1 MRNTKERS
9 ARRRDVMKTLADARP
24 DELDPVLL
32 AGSRRQREDL
42 ARITAEAREETSG
55 PRPLAWLRPRLLPLG
70 AVATVAAS
78 AIVVAGLVQTQS
90 DGTTSEQAGTRSPAT
105 SASAAVNGR
114 MELLGVA
121 KAAASPAAEGTYW
134 QVSTQTVNVDVVG
147 EKGRRY
153 ALLSTAGGEWSVGV
167 RPGTESLMLSGLDA
181 TTEPRTPADKKAWT
195 AAGSPRQVEGP
206 AGTDGRMRLG
216 YTIGTSTPTV
226 LHTNADDKIYALGP
240 ENITYQDLRQLPTDA
255 DKLSGELERLYEQEG
270 GVETSAG
277 RTAWMLRHTADLI
290 TMPVAPATRAAAY
303 RVLAELPG
311 IGVQP
316 SATDPLGR
324 KGMAVTLPVDAET
337 VLGGVEQRLVVNP
350 STGALLSEETVLTA
364 PSAVA
369 REAGLTAGT
378 TVNYEATTRMG
389 WSERQITVP
398 ENAKY

>member
-42 ARITAEAREETSG
+42 ARITAEAREETAG
-55 PRPLAWLRPRLLPLG
+55 PHPLAWLRPRLLPLG

-78 AIVVAGLVQTQS
+78 AIVVAGLVQTHS
-90 DGTTSEQAGTRSPAT
+90 DGTAGTRAESRTPA
-105 SASAAVNGR
+105 ASATAVNGR

-134 QVSTQTVNVDVVG
+134 QVTTETANVDVVG

-153 ALLSTAGGEWSVGV
+153 TLLSTSHGEWSVGV
-167 RPGTESLMLSGLDA
+167 RPGTESLMVSGLDSV
-181 TTEPRTPADKKAWT
+181 TGPRTPADKKAWA
-195 AAGSPRQVEGP
+195 AAGSPRRVEGP
-206 AGTDGRMRLG
+206 ASTDGRMRLG
-216 YTIGTSTPTV
+216 HTVGSGTPTV

-240 ENITYQDLRQLPTDA
+240 ENISYRDLRQLPTDA

-270 GVETSAG
+270 GAGTSAG

-316 SATDPLGR
+316 AATDPLGR
-324 KGMAVTLPVDAET
+324 KGMAVTLPVDSAT

-364 PSAVA
+364 PSAIA